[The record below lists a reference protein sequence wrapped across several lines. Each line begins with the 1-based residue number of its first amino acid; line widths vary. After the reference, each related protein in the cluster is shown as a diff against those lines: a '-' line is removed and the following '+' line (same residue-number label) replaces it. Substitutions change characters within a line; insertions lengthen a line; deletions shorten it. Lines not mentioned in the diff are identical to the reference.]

1 MEMNQKR
8 DNVIEVDLREV
19 IGLFIRN
26 IFAVILS
33 GMIFAMA
40 AILVMI
46 LFVTPEYQSVTK
58 MYVLSKQNPENLT
71 SGDMQTSTL
80 LTQDY
85 VELIKTRDVTEA
97 VIDELDLD
105 ISHKEL
111 IAKMDVV
118 ALDNTRIIKIS
129 VRDEDPYL
137 ARAIADTIREQA
149 AIHIQKVM
157 SIEAV
162 NVAEKADI
170 PEKKYSPNITR
181 NGLIA
186 GVLGCAFYMAV
197 LLIRYIGNDT
207 IKTSD
212 DIERYLQLSTLGV
225 IPADKKMKK
234 KKRNKGV

>member
-1 MEMNQKR
+1 MEMNQRR
-8 DNVIEVDLREV
+8 DNVIEIDLREAG
-19 IGLFIRN
+19 GL
-26 IFAVILS
+26 IFRKMFTIILS

-46 LFVTPEYQSVTK
+46 VFVTPQYQSATK
-58 MYVLSKQNPENLT
+58 MYVLSMQNPENLT

-85 VELIKTRDVTEA
+85 VELIKTRNVTEA
-97 VIDELDLD
+97 VIDELNLNM
-105 ISHKEL
+105 SHEEL
-111 IAKMDVV
+111 VGKMDVV

-129 VRDEDPYL
+129 VLDPDPYL
-137 ARAIADTIREQA
+137 ARDIADAIREQA
-149 AIHIQKVM
+149 ASHIQNVM

-170 PEKKYSPNITR
+170 PEKKYSPSIMR

-186 GVLGCAFYMAV
+186 GVAGCV
-197 LLIRYIGNDT
+197 LCTVIILIQYIANDT

-212 DIERYLQLSTLGV
+212 DIERYLQLSMLGT
-225 IPADKKMKK
+225 IPVDRKMKK
-234 KKRNKGV
+234 KKRK

>member
-1 MEMNQKR
+1 MEMNQRR
-8 DNVIEVDLREV
+8 DNVIEIDLREAG
-19 IGLFIRN
+19 GL
-26 IFAVILS
+26 IFRKMFTIILS

-46 LFVTPEYQSVTK
+46 VFVTPQYQSATK

-85 VELIKTRDVTEA
+85 VELIKTRNVTEA
-97 VIDELDLD
+97 VIDELNLNM
-105 ISHKEL
+105 SHEEL
-111 IAKMDVV
+111 VGKMDVV

-129 VRDEDPYL
+129 VLDPDPYL
-137 ARAIADTIREQA
+137 ARDIADAIREQA
-149 AIHIQKVM
+149 ASHIQNVM

-170 PEKKYSPNITR
+170 PEKKYSPSIMR

-186 GVLGCAFYMAV
+186 GVAGCV
-197 LLIRYIGNDT
+197 LCTVIILIQYIANDT

-212 DIERYLQLSTLGV
+212 DIERYLQLSMLGT
-225 IPADKKMKK
+225 IPVDRKMKK
-234 KKRNKGV
+234 KKRK